1 MKILIVSQY
10 WAPENNIP
18 SRRWEWLSGLL
29 ADEGHEVTV
38 IAPPPHYLRK
48 ISMREWG
55 STAFTRKQTVAEVG
69 DSQER
74 IFRSAFFP
82 AGSALTQRVLN
93 QAVVALGSLATM
105 LRRPDGLR
113 GYAPDLIIGTVPAIP
128 TAMVVELIARQLK
141 VPYLIDLRDA
151 WPDLLE
157 DADGW
162 NKSIGEVSLR
172 EKLLR
177 RGPLQVVSVVTR
189 KLINKAL
196 RNAAA
201 ITVTSSYL
209 ADDLAKRPEVQNH
222 GSPLTI
228 RTIRNVFPMMSVYQ
242 RAERTLER
250 RKSLNVLYAGTLGR
264 AQNLQNAI
272 EAAAIAR
279 ERGLLVNLKMVGA
292 GVAKEALVEFA
303 KQRNVSVEFEARH
316 QATDLYECYAWADTA
331 LVHLTDWESLQ
342 RAVPSK
348 TYELMEAGIH
358 ISGVVQGECADLI
371 TRLNAGDVVP
381 PEDPN
386 ALADLWKKLLDE
398 PERLKIGDKSRRWVI
413 DQREVVAPDTLRE
426 IIDLSRDRTSLKR

>member
-1 MKILIVSQY
+1 MKILIISQY

-48 ISMREWG
+48 ISLREWVTTTFN
-55 STAFTRKQTVAEVG
+55 SKPSIVEVG
-69 DSQER
+69 SSQEQ

-82 AGSALTQRVLN
+82 AGTALTQRVLN
-93 QAVVALGSLATM
+93 QAVVALGALVTI

-113 GYAPDLIIGTVPAIP
+113 GYKPDLIIGTVPAIP
-128 TAMVVELIARQLK
+128 TAMVVELIARQMK
-141 VPYLIDLRDA
+141 IPYLIDLRDA

-157 DADGW
+157 NADGW

-177 RGPLQVVSVVTR
+177 KGPLQLVSFATR
-189 KLINKAL
+189 KMINKAL
-196 RNAAA
+196 RNASA

-209 ADDLAKRPEVQNH
+209 ADDLAQRPEIQHH
-222 GSPLTI
+222 GLVPSI
-228 RTIRNVFPMMSVYQ
+228 CTIRNVFPMMSEYQ
-242 RAERTLER
+242 RATRTPEC
-250 RKSLNVLYAGTLGR
+250 KESLNVLYAGTLGR

-272 EAAAIAR
+272 EAVAIAR
-279 ERGLLVNLKMVGA
+279 ERGLLINLKMVGA
-292 GVAKEALVEFA
+292 GVAKDALVEFA
-303 KQRNVSVEFEARH
+303 EQLNVSVDFEARH
-316 QATDLYECYAWADTA
+316 QATDLHECYAWADTA

-371 TRLNAGDVVP
+371 TSLNAGDVVP
-381 PEDPN
+381 PEDPK
-386 ALADLWKKLLDE
+386 ALVDLWQKLLDD
-398 PERLKIGDKSRRWVI
+398 PARLQTGDTSRRWVKE
-413 DQREVVAPDTLRE
+413 QREDVAPDNLRR
-426 IIDLSRDRTSLKR
+426 ILDLLST